1 MPHHWLRGFE
11 VWVACTTDVETAGLL
26 SFSRYETPEANTVAH
41 RASAPY
47 KAFRAAV
54 GEESLLER
62 PSDLRFWR
70 PTGIG
75 FLGRPG
81 IVNLMKKDTDPHCQY
96 AVVTE
101 LNPGSGMKGQAL
113 TELRKVA
120 DLAANTASVASFLVL
135 HRGEVDTDESI
146 YVFSLFNTKTEAQTF
161 DGGEAGGIW
170 KRLEEICESRRT
182 TWVSC
187 GIGFIGRSL

>member
-1 MPHHWLRGFE
+1 M
-11 VWVACTTDVETAGLL
+11 
-26 SFSRYETPEANTVAH
+26 AH

-54 GEESLLER
+54 GAEGLLER

-75 FLGRPG
+75 FLGRPDT
-81 IVNLMKKDTDPHCQY
+81 VNLMKEVTDPHCQY

-101 LNPGSGMKGQAL
+101 LTPGQGMKSQAL

-120 DLAANTASVASFLVL
+120 DLAENTASVASFLVL
-135 HRGEVDTDESI
+135 HRGDDDADESI
-146 YVFSLFNTKTEAQTF
+146 YVFSLFNTKLEAKTF
-161 DGGEAGGIW
+161 EDGEAGEVWRG
-170 KRLEEICESRRT
+170 LEKICKSRIT
-182 TWVSC
+182 TWVAC
-187 GIGFIGRSL
+187 GIGFIRRAS